1 MGHAAETPPTR
12 WSEAQVRQLVDRA
25 ADAPGYQR
33 IALPYGLI
41 LPGTDRSS
49 TAARIFPPD
58 LAGKTVLDVGSR
70 NGYFCF
76 EALRRG
82 AVDALGID
90 IDEASVEQARRVA
103 DCLGLPARFRRAD
116 VEHDPIGET
125 FDYVLGL
132 NVLHHLD
139 DPLAALERLVAATRE
154 RLVLEVA
161 SIGPHDRRKLGLSRV
176 AAWMLA
182 RHPVL
187 YAAGPLRSGQRFF
200 ITAPAIRNL
209 LRARRGRFGRVE
221 VLPSPHKGR
230 YLAVAHRR
238 RIGRLLVVAGPTA
251 AGKSTLIER
260 LASGAL
266 PEVAARIGLDTPRN
280 WQVIGDRET
289 LRKFS
294 APHVDRL
301 ILHYDFARPLYTS
314 TPFERD
320 AALELLGSADA
331 ATIVTV
337 WTEPARL
344 RRQLEAGE
352 LREVRPGTFEGSRRH
367 LRIWKD
373 YHDAD
378 RVVDLYRAWLA
389 FAGTVPGEHHIVSL
403 GAAARCY
410 PAAEWEARRA
420 AGEA

>member
-1 MGHAAETPPTR
+1 MGDAAPPTT
-12 WSEAQVRQLVDRA
+12 WSEERVRRLVEGA
-25 ADAPGYQR
+25 ATNAGYQR
-33 IALPYGLI
+33 VALPYGLSI
-41 LPGTDRSS
+41 PGTDRSS
-49 TAARIFPPD
+49 TAALIFPAD

-82 AVDALGID
+82 AADALGIE
-90 IDEASVEQARRVA
+90 IDEASVEQARQVA

-116 VEHDPIGET
+116 VEHDAIGES

-161 SIGPHDRRKLGLSRV
+161 SIGRHDRRKLGLSRL
-176 AAWMLA
+176 AAWVLA

-209 LRARRGRFGRVE
+209 LLARRGRFGRIDI
-221 VLPSPHKGR
+221 LPSPHKGR

-260 LASGAL
+260 LAAGDL
-266 PEVAARIGLDTPRN
+266 PEVAAAVGFDAPRS
-280 WQVIGDRET
+280 WRLIGDRES

-294 APHVDRL
+294 DAHVDRL
-301 ILHYDFARPLYTS
+301 VLHYDFARPLYKA
-314 TPFERD
+314 TPYERD
-320 AALELLGSADA
+320 TALELLACADVV
-331 ATIVTV
+331 TIVTV
-337 WTEPARL
+337 WTDPARL
-344 RRQLEAGE
+344 RRQMEASE
-352 LREVRPGTFEGSRRH
+352 LRQVRPGAFEGSRRH
-367 LRIWKD
+367 VRIWKD
-373 YHDAD
+373 YHDAE
-378 RVVDLYRAWLA
+378 RVAALYRAWLA
-389 FAGTVPGEHHIVSL
+389 FAGTLPGTHHVVSL
-403 GAAARCY
+403 GAGARCY